1 MWTYP
6 KVVAH
11 RGGGRLAPENT
22 LAAMRCGLA
31 HGCHAVEFDVM
42 AVRDGGLVLMHDPQ
56 LGRTVAGHGNVAD
69 LSADELTQMD
79 AGAWFGAA
87 FAGER
92 VPTFAA
98 VADFCLQHGIWMNVE
113 IKPADGA
120 DALVETETGRL
131 VAAACAALPAGA
143 VLLSSFSV
151 AALAA
156 ARLAAPAVPR
166 ALLVEQ
172 VPADWREQLQA
183 LDAVALHVKAS
194 LLRAEE
200 AAAVKQA
207 GYGLFCYTVND
218 AAQARVLLAMGV
230 DAFCTDCI
238 DLIGAD
244 FCASNQ
250 NP

>member
-22 LAAMRCGLA
+22 LAAMRCGFS
-31 HGCHAVEFDVM
+31 HGFHAVEFDVM
-42 AVRDGGLVLMHDPQ
+42 AVRDGGLVLMHDPE
-56 LGRTVAGHGNVAD
+56 LGRTVSGHGKVAD
-69 LSADELTQMD
+69 FTAEELTQMD
-79 AGAWFGAA
+79 AGAWFGVE
-87 FAGER
+87 FAGEK
-92 VPTFAA
+92 VPSFAA
-98 VADFCLQHGIWMNVE
+98 IAAFCLQQDIWMNVE

-120 DALVETETGRL
+120 DAETGRL
-131 VAAACAALPAGA
+131 VGLACAALPAGS
-143 VLLSSFSV
+143 VLLSSFSF

-156 ARLAAPAVPR
+156 ARLAAPSVPR

-172 VPADWREQLQA
+172 VPADWQAQLQA
-183 LDAVALHVKAS
+183 LDAVALHTKAS
-194 LLRAEE
+194 LLRAED
-200 AAAVKQA
+200 AAAIKQA

-218 AAQARVLLAMGV
+218 AAQAKALLAMGV

-238 DLIGAD
+238 DVIGAD

-250 NP
+250 AI

>member
-22 LAAMRCGLA
+22 LAALRCGLA
-31 HGCHAVEFDVM
+31 HGFHAVEFDVM
-42 AVRDGGLVLMHDPQ
+42 AVRDGGLVLMHDPE
-56 LGRTVAGHGNVAD
+56 LGRTVAGQGKVAD
-69 LSADELTQMD
+69 FSAEELMQMD
-79 AGAWFGAA
+79 AGAWLGDA
-87 FAGER
+87 FVGET
-92 VPTFAA
+92 VPGFAA

-120 DALVETETGRL
+120 DAKTGRL
-131 VAAACAALPAGA
+131 VAEACAGLPAGS
-143 VLLSSFSV
+143 VLLSSFSY

-156 ARLAAPAVPR
+156 ARLAAPSVSR
-166 ALLVEQ
+166 ALLVER
-172 VPADWREQLQA
+172 VPADWLAQLQA
-183 LDAVALHVKAS
+183 LEAVALHVKAS
-194 LLRAEE
+194 LLRAED
-200 AAAVKQA
+200 AAAIKQA

-218 AAQARVLLAMGV
+218 PVQGRALLAMGV

-244 FCASNQ
+244 FCGADLAS
-250 NP
+250 